1 MTLEP
6 LKVDAELLG
15 AAGQRLLTAA
25 QGLPDAPE
33 AFTPA
38 YGSDALSQALSV
50 DVPKAEAPIIEG
62 LPPLKQNAIG
72 TAESVVEAARRYA
85 SADSQLKSK
94 IDQQMGGGPSG
105 GSSGGGGGAPSAA
118 GGGSA
123 APATGSGVGAAGAP
137 GAAAAGVAGGGDGGM
152 GAMGGLM
159 GMPMQMAQQAGQ
171 IPQQIGGMA
180 GSLPQS
186 AMQGAQQVGDQV
198 KQIVEQFSG
207 KDSEEKGQAPEA
219 GGKHR
224 AEEPPADAAGAAPG
238 QAEGERAPA
247 APTVPSP
254 KPADPTINL

>member
-33 AFTPA
+33 PFTPS
-38 YGSDALSQALSV
+38 YGSDALSQALST

-62 LPPLKQNAIG
+62 LPPLKQAATG
-72 TAESVVEAARRYA
+72 TAESVIEAARRYL
-85 SADSQLKSK
+85 SADSHLKGK
-94 IDQQMGGGPSG
+94 IEQTMNQPG
-105 GSSGGGGGAPSAA
+105 

-123 APATGSGVGAAGAP
+123 SAGASGFGGGGSASAATGSSAGAVGSP
-137 GAAAAGVAGGGDGGM
+137 AASTGGGAGGGM
-152 GAMGGLM
+152 GAMGGMM

-171 IPQQIGGMA
+171 IPQQMAGMA

-186 AMQGAQQVGDQV
+186 MMQGAQQVGDQV
-198 KQIVEQFSG
+198 QQIVGQFSG
-207 KDSEEKGQAPEA
+207 KESDDQDKADEP

-224 AEEPPADAAGAAPG
+224 AEEQPAGAAAG
-238 QAEGERAPA
+238 QTEGERAPA
-247 APTVPSP
+247 ASSSS
-254 KPADPTINL
+254 KPATAADLTINL

>member
-6 LKVDAELLG
+6 LKVDAEMLG

-33 AFTPA
+33 PFTPA
-38 YGSDALSQALSV
+38 YGSDALSQALST

-62 LPPLKQNAIG
+62 LPPLKQAAVG
-72 TAESVVEAARRYA
+72 TAESVVEAARRYL
-85 SADSQLKSK
+85 SADSHLKSK
-94 IDQQMGGGPSG
+94 IEATMNQPVGGGSPAGGG
-105 GSSGGGGGAPSAA
+105 GSGSPATSPGGGAPAA
-118 GGGSA
+118 
-123 APATGSGVGAAGAP
+123 TAGAP
-137 GAAAAGVAGGGDGGM
+137 ALAGAGGAGGGM
-152 GAMGGLM
+152 GAMGGMM

-198 KQIVEQFSG
+198 KQMVEQFSG
-207 KDSEEKGQAPEA
+207 QDSDQKDDAAEP

-224 AEEPPADAAGAAPG
+224 AEESVPEQPAGAAPG

-247 APTVPSP
+247 SPSVPSP
-254 KPADPTINL
+254 KPATQADPTINL

>member
-6 LKVDAELLG
+6 LKVDAEMLG

-33 AFTPA
+33 AFTPT
-38 YGSDALSQALSV
+38 YGSDALSQALST

-62 LPPLKQNAIG
+62 LPPLKQAAIG

-85 SADSQLKSK
+85 SADSHLKSK
-94 IDQQMGGGPSG
+94 IEETMNQP
-105 GSSGGGGGAPSAA
+105 A

-123 APATGSGVGAAGAP
+123 GGGGGSASSATGSGGGAVGAP
-137 GAAAAGVAGGGDGGM
+137 AAAGGGGGM
-152 GAMGGLM
+152 GAMGGMM

-180 GSLPQS
+180 ASLPQS

-198 KQIVEQFSG
+198 KQMVEQFSG
-207 KDSEEKGQAPEA
+207 KDAEEKSETTEP

-224 AEEPPADAAGAAPG
+224 AEEPSPGEPAGAAPG
-238 QAEGERAPA
+238 QPEGERAPA
-247 APTVPSP
+247 APAP
-254 KPADPTINL
+254 KPATPADPTINL